1 MKKLFPLLLLLSE
14 FAYAQ
19 QTVGLFVN
27 SDSSYNGYTLF
38 APIGSTT
45 TYLIDNCGRQIHTWA
60 SNRKPGNSV
69 YIMNDGSIV
78 RPGMAATNAV
88 FGGGGGGGG
97 VIEKIDWNGNLLWSY
112 LFSDSAKMQHHD
124 IRPLENGNVLVLAWE
139 RFDSLTAIAAGSKPT
154 EIHDGYVWCEF
165 VVELQPSGTNTGNV
179 VWEWHLWNHLVQ
191 DYDSTK
197 SNYGNVEDHA
207 ELLDI
212 NFAGDNVNQSDWIHA
227 NSIDYNAE
235 RDEILLSSR
244 WLSEIYIIDHSTST
258 SEAAAHSGGDKG
270 LGGDILYRWGNDE
283 AYRHGSPADRKF
295 YTQHSA
301 RWIEPGKPDAGKII
315 VFNNGVGR
323 PGGNFSSVEIIEPQ
337 TDANNNYLKNISG
350 NFLPDTFFWHYQAA
364 VPATFF
370 DNRISG
376 AEQMPNGNILICSGT
391 HGKIFE
397 LDKDK
402 NKVWEYVSP
411 VTNSGVLAQGSTPG
425 IFANTIFRA
434 HRLAPED
441 AAFSGKNLM
450 PGLPLELNPLPQ
462 TCELFNSVS
471 EQIANAVTWNIS
483 PNPVLANGELTF
495 SGLNLT
501 EQATVRLTDMNGRL
515 LISQPVIQNR
525 IALNTSLSS
534 GVYLLQ
540 LSDGNSVYT
549 QKVVVTEE

>member
-19 QTVGLFVN
+19 QTVGLFIN

-139 RFDSLTAIAAGSKPT
+139 RFDSLTAIAAGRKPT

-212 NFAGDNVNQSDWIHA
+212 NFAGDNINQSDWIHA
-227 NSIDYNAE
+227 NSIDYNAA

-258 SEAAAHSGGDKG
+258 LEAATHSGGNRG
-270 LGGDILYRWGNDE
+270 RGGDILYRWGNDE
-283 AYRHGSPADRKF
+283 AYRHGTSANRKL

-301 RWIEPGKPDAGKII
+301 RWIEPDKPDAGKII

-323 PGGNFSSVEIIEPQ
+323 PGGNFSSVEIVEPQ
-337 TDANNNYLKNISG
+337 TDANNNYRKNSNG

-364 VPATFF
+364 TPATFF

-391 HGKIFE
+391 HGKMFE

-411 VTNSGVLAQGSTPG
+411 ITNSGVLAQGSTPG
-425 IFANTIFRA
+425 SFANTIFRV
-434 HRLAPED
+434 HRLTSED
-441 AAFSGKNLM
+441 AALSGRDLT

-462 TCELFNSVS
+462 TCELFNSIV
-471 EQIANAVTWNIS
+471 EQATGNFNWAIS
-483 PNPVLANGELTF
+483 PNPVFVSGELKVM
-495 SGLNLT
+495 GLNLNN
-501 EQATVRLTDMNGRL
+501 QANIRLTDMNGRL
-515 LISQPVIQNR
+515 WMSQQLIQNG
-525 IALNTSLSS
+525 ISLNTSLPT

-540 LSDGNSVYT
+540 LSDGKAVYT
-549 QKVVVTEE
+549 KRIVIIQE